1 MKASSISKLISVIT
15 LTHSTNVQ
23 RLLLTIL
30 YTSTNTLRDSSTILY
45 PRSTTT
51 TVTMQFTTQL
61 VSLLLLAAPTLIS
74 AAPATEINGDALV
87 ARTAEEYG
95 ASATDYDFT
104 RRAVELLFARDGETC
119 NAPRPTEAAA
129 AAKYDQNR
137 NKMSEAT
144 KKAHEGQTK
153 CPSTSRTDFQKSKDQ
168 KKRKEVKNKCLTGY
182 RT

>member
-1 MKASSISKLISVIT
+1 
-15 LTHSTNVQ
+15 
-23 RLLLTIL
+23 
-30 YTSTNTLRDSSTILY
+30 
-45 PRSTTT
+45 
-51 TVTMQFTTQL
+51 MQFTTQL